1 MTKRIISLLTT
12 ITMIFGLVG
21 VLPLNAFSTVG
32 AENVFAGG
40 DGSAESPYQVSTPKQ
55 LDAVRNNLSAHYV
68 QINNIDLSKIAWVP
82 IGSDANPFTGSY
94 NGKNYV
100 LKNLKYDDINFQ
112 YPYNYHHGLFGYNLG
127 DLKNIR
133 LENISITG
141 FSPDFIEGWQVN
153 FIGGITGINSG
164 SIDSC
169 EIKSGKIE
177 TWITHDG
184 EKCIYGG
191 GKFFV
196 GGICGNNSGTI
207 YRCKN
212 SANIYINSTQA
223 AFVGGISGG
232 NSDGQIKCSFNTA
245 DLSAYCKLGDY
256 RWRREIYSFAYG
268 IAATDPTESSK
279 GEIIDCLC
287 ASKNITAS
295 GVRQYTSDYYEIGAG
310 LIGNHK
316 SGNNYVFKDAYCAVG
331 GQQVSM
337 VDADNVI
344 YTDLDTIMTIWD
356 SYQDSPYPIIK
367 QLYFE
372 EPITILNVEETKQLT
387 VHSRDVSNENG
398 ELVYSND
405 RVMDN
410 NELVWNSAYYKDNGI
425 IEMSDTGEVTAL
437 SNGIEYVSVHSKDD
451 ISLGTSCH
459 VFVGKPNEFSYTAT
473 YDTKQYYAEGGFFSE
488 KSSVSDCV
496 EIYMLLEN
504 KLADQLK
511 DLTDIEDE
519 LNSDDAKTRFKDIA
533 PITLTATVNGNDLSF
548 SRDTYTN
555 TYSTTFDALSVGKA
569 VDDVLMLFPTDDINI
584 APLGNTYTVKVTL
597 ESESFDTVT
606 EEYNFTIENLET
618 KSANEHITFTT
629 SNDYK
634 KSKENI
640 YGEAMATMKN
650 DAEYW
655 VSKFYSFD
663 FENYYE
669 VVFADVLVEL
679 MDVNQ
684 MRHIS
689 LLPVIKEWVGNYNTI
704 LSSVSKIVEE
714 DGSSGIKVPDNA
726 VDKLLKKSK
735 YVTDGMDVDD
745 ELRDLVVMK
754 LHEKVSIDKINSAFA
769 VVDKTQQFYSFFK
782 LGVNITNDIA
792 DYINSVSILNTYKEM
807 NDDFKTVI
815 KQLYDNIPDS
825 ESKLKSAVNHYVNL
839 NTDLGQ
845 SEEYFSEV
853 ISLSKNI
860 TLDVFKTVYK
870 AQFSAALV
878 KSIGSISI
886 KGGVALSSTAAFS
899 SISTGL
905 SAGTTLGLCISD
917 FLCDNSGKSVEL
929 GKTIAMSE
937 FSPYVINTL
946 NHYESNLYSERN
958 DTAVAEFENAFALH
972 KATQSYIME
981 HTIKALETKR
991 DSIIIKLFS
1000 RDDYDELISDILAQ
1014 KSAID
1019 NLKCHNDMQES
1030 TVVNKT
1036 KVIAIKCPVDVYVYD
1051 ENGKEIVRIVKDITE
1066 NVAERINLFIED
1078 GKKYIALPANQNYS
1092 LKIVATDKGEMEY
1105 RVTEYGDGVER
1116 LRTVTISKI
1125 PLITGR
1131 VFTGEIA
1138 ESMEVSSDDY
1148 ALMYV
1153 DSSDTPSQK
1162 PTTTPTTTKSPNINI
1177 KSKSTL
1183 TKSTSP
1189 TAIKK
1194 AKVKNLKVKT
1204 KGKKIT
1210 VSWKKIK
1217 IAKGYQVQV
1226 ATNKKFK
1233 KKKIVFDK
1241 FTKKRKLIIKSSK
1254 IKRKKTY
1261 YVRVRAYA
1269 KGNGKKAY
1277 GKWSKKIRVKIK

>member
-1 MTKRIISLLTT
+1 MTKRILSIFTTLIMAVSFAGVFPAITAGALTYGDYIYEILYDGTVDITDYKGSATTLAIPSTIDGKIVTRIRGHAFEYHVSLTNVTIPDSITSIGSFAFHHCTNLTNVVIPSSVTGIGECAFWGCSSLSEITVPNSVEEIGPQAFCGCISLKAVTIPGSVTAIESDVFSNCDELTEVT
-12 ITMIFGLVG
+12 ISDDVQSIG
-21 VLPLNAFSTVG
+21 NRAFEYCTSLKEVTIPSSVRSI
-32 AENVFAGG
+32 G
-40 DGSAESPYQVSTPKQ
+40 DETFRGCSS
-55 LDAVRNNLSAHYV
+55 LSMV
-68 QINNIDLSKIAWVP
+68 
-82 IGSDANPFTGSY
+82 
-94 NGKNYV
+94 
-100 LKNLKYDDINFQ
+100 
-112 YPYNYHHGLFGYNLG
+112 
-127 DLKNIR
+127 
-133 LENISITG
+133 
-141 FSPDFIEGWQVN
+141 
-153 FIGGITGINSG
+153 
-164 SIDSC
+164 
-169 EIKSGKIE
+169 
-177 TWITHDG
+177 
-184 EKCIYGG
+184 
-191 GKFFV
+191 
-196 GGICGNNSGTI
+196 TI
-207 YRCKN
+207 
-212 SANIYINSTQA
+212 
-223 AFVGGISGG
+223 
-232 NSDGQIKCSFNTA
+232 
-245 DLSAYCKLGDY
+245 
-256 RWRREIYSFAYG
+256 
-268 IAATDPTESSK
+268 P
-279 GEIIDCLC
+279 
-287 ASKNITAS
+287 
-295 GVRQYTSDYYEIGAG
+295 G
-310 LIGNHK
+310 LIGYHAFYDCTALNSVVISK
-316 SGNNYVFKDAYCAVG
+316 GGEIGQGAFGGCSGLNTLIISDVTKIKWNAFYGCTSLTDVYYSGSKEQWDKIDIYSGNDCLTNSIIHYDSIG
-331 GQQVSM
+331 E
-337 VDADNVI
+337 
-344 YTDLDTIMTIWD
+344 TDLPN
-356 SYQDSPYPIIK
+356 SPSK
-367 QLYFE
+367 QLYFV
-372 EPITILNVEETKQLT
+372 EPIAILDVGEARQLV
-387 VHSRDVSNENG
+387 VHSRDVSNVNG

-405 RVMDN
+405 QVMDN
-410 NELVWNSAYYKDNGI
+410 NELVWNSTNYKDNSI
-425 IEMSDTGEVTAL
+425 IELSDTGEVTAI

-459 VFVGKPNEFSYTAT
+459 IFVGKPNEFSYTAT

-504 KLADQLK
+504 KLADELK
-511 DLTDIEDE
+511 DLTGIEDE
-519 LNSDDAKTRFKDIA
+519 LNSDDAKTRFKVID

-548 SRDTYTN
+548 SRDAYTN
-555 TYSTTFDALSVGKA
+555 TYSTTFDALSVEKA

-584 APLGNTYTVKVTL
+584 ASSGNTYTVKVTL

-606 EEYNFTIENLET
+606 EEYNFTIENFKT

-663 FENYYE
+663 FENYCE

-735 YVTDGMDVDD
+735 YVTDGMEVDD

-754 LHEKVSIDKINSAFA
+754 LHEKVSIDKINSVFA

-937 FSPYVINTL
+937 FSPFVISTL
-946 NHYESNLYSERN
+946 NHYESKLYSERN

-1019 NLKCHNDMQES
+1019 NLKCHTDMQES

-1066 NVAERINLFIED
+1066 YVAEGINLFIED

-1162 PTTTPTTTKSPNINI
+1162 PTTTPTTTKSPSTKSPKIATKTNI
-1177 KSKSTL
+1177 KSTV
-1183 TKSTSP
+1183 
-1189 TAIKK
+1189 IKK
-1194 AKVKNLKVKT
+1194 AKVKNLKVKA

-1269 KGNGKKAY
+1269 KINGKKVN